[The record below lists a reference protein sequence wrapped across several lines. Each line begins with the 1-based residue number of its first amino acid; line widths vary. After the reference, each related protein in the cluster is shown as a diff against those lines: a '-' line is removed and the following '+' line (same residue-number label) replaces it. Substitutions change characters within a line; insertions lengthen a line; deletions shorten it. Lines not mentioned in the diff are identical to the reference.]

1 MAHAPGREGP
11 ANGGQAAE
19 GEDSRMKIGVFT
31 VLFSQRPFE
40 EALDYVKAAGC
51 EAVEIGVGGYP
62 GNTHA
67 DAVVLLEDEAARKRL
82 LDAVRSRGM
91 EISALSCHG
100 NPLHPREAIAEAH
113 DRDYRNAVQLA
124 RMLEIPTVITFSGC
138 PGGGPE
144 AQEPNWV
151 TCPWPPDFLE
161 TLDWQWKERA
171 TPYWSEA
178 AAFARSHNVR
188 VAIELHPGFLAYH
201 TESFERLRDIGGET
215 LGVNFDPSHLFWQ
228 GMDPLAC
235 VRGLGD
241 AIFHVHAKDT
251 WLDAQN
257 IALNGVLDTK
267 PYTDEIR
274 RSWIFRTVGYGH
286 GQEFWRSLI
295 SELRLAGYN
304 GVISIEHEDSLMSVN
319 EGFTSAV
326 SFLKNVVIRETPS
339 VAWWV

>member
-1 MAHAPGREGP
+1 
-11 ANGGQAAE
+11 
-19 GEDSRMKIGVFT
+19 MKIGVFT
-31 VLFSQRPFE
+31 VLFSQRPLE
-40 EALDYVKAAGC
+40 ETLDYVKAAGC

-62 GNTHA
+62 GAAHA
-67 DAVVLLEDEAARKRL
+67 DSAALLEDEGKRKQL
-82 LDAVRSRGM
+82 LEAVTSRGL

-100 NPLHPREAIAEAH
+100 NPLHPKAEVSEAH
-113 DRDYRNAVQLA
+113 DRDYRNAVKLAQQLGVD
-124 RMLEIPTVITFSGC
+124 TVITFSGC

-161 TLDWQWKERA
+161 TLEWQWKERA

-178 AAFARSHNVR
+178 ADFAKQHGVK
-188 VAIELHPGFLAYH
+188 VAIELHPGFLAYN
-201 TESFERLRDIGGET
+201 TDSFNRLREIGGET

-235 VRGLGD
+235 VRDLGD

-251 WLDAQN
+251 WLDKQN

-267 PYTDEIR
+267 PYTDEIN
-274 RSWIFRTVGYGH
+274 RSWIFRTVGFGH
-286 GQEFWRSLI
+286 GQEFWRSLM
-295 SELRLAGYN
+295 SELRLAGYD

-326 SFLKNVVIRETPS
+326 NFLKSAVITESPA